1 MKNVGS
7 LVVGAC
13 LCLATLVDAPCPVD
27 AEWWLKLLA
36 VGVVVYYGYKIVSAP
51 HTLEK
56 VQRRVFD
63 RGVSSTAHYA
73 FYDEAFRVSGVQSAS
88 MFPYFQITDVRRHS
102 HYLYL
107 YYGPDNAYLVDQ
119 FGFSVGEWERLCE
132 VHLPKDREKAV
143 RRETTWNQKPIG
155 LIGAMKIEV
164 DAILAALENT
174 RQETHGGMA
183 FTAGRPLRGGR
194 CVAGPVLPGKVN
206 AALCAQAMIDHY
218 SPRLVLNLGVAGGI
232 GENVHIGD
240 VVIATACVEYDF
252 DTSALDQWPAGQLT
266 LPGYEEPL
274 RFLPCGE
281 TLAHILSRAAE
292 GLYGRA
298 HLGIVATGDK
308 FVADPR
314 FGEYLQKEFGALACE
329 MEGGAIAHACLVNK
343 IPCAV
348 LRTISDNAHDSETV
362 DFVTFAKSS
371 AEKAQQLLRAVLP
384 QL

>member
-1 MKNVGS
+1 MKVLVINAGS
-7 LVVGAC
+7 SSLKYQLIDMENEAVLAKGNCERIGVDGLITHKTSDGRTVSHNTPFPTHKEAIMEVVNILTEGEGK
-13 LCLATLVDAPCPVD
+13 VIDSVK
-27 AEWWLKLLA
+27 EISA
-36 VGVVVYYGYKIVSAP
+36 VG
-51 HTLEK
+51 H
-56 VQRRVFD
+56 RV
-63 RGVSSTAHYA
+63 
-73 FYDEAFRVSGVQSAS
+73 
-88 MFPYFQITDVRRHS
+88 
-102 HYLYL
+102 L
-107 YYGPDNAYLVDQ
+107 
-119 FGFSVGEWERLCE
+119 
-132 VHLPKDREKAV
+132 
-143 RRETTWNQKPIG
+143 
-155 LIGAMKIEV
+155 
-164 DAILAALENT
+164 
-174 RQETHGGMA
+174 HGGMA
-183 FTAGRPLRGGR
+183 FTQGVLSGVEVV
-194 CVAGPVLPGKVN
+194 VAQCSPGKVN

-266 LPGYEEPL
+266 LPGYEEPM
-274 RFLPCGE
+274 RFLPCGQ

-308 FVADPR
+308 FVADPH
-314 FGEYLQKEFGALACE
+314 FGDYLQKEFGALACE

>member
-1 MKNVGS
+1 MERKQ
-7 LVVGAC
+7 
-13 LCLATLVDAPCPVD
+13 PV
-27 AEWWLKLLA
+27 A
-36 VGVVVYYGYKIVSAP
+36 I
-51 HTLEK
+51 
-56 VQRRVFD
+56 
-63 RGVSSTAHYA
+63 
-73 FYDEAFRVSGVQSAS
+73 
-88 MFPYFQITDVRRHS
+88 
-102 HYLYL
+102 
-107 YYGPDNAYLVDQ
+107 
-119 FGFSVGEWERLCE
+119 
-132 VHLPKDREKAV
+132 
-143 RRETTWNQKPIG
+143 
-155 LIGAMKIEV
+155 IGAMEMEIE
-164 DAILAALENT
+164 ALLGAMEEAES
-174 RQETHGGMA
+174 RV
-183 FTAGRPLRGGR
+183 
-194 CVAGPVLPGKVN
+194 VAGLVFHRGKISGVDCVVARCGAGKVN
-206 AALCAQAMIDHY
+206 AAVCAQTMVCLYD
-218 SPRLVLNLGVAGGI
+218 PRLLINLGVAGGI

-266 LPGYEEPL
+266 LPGYEEPM
-274 RFLPCGE
+274 RFLPCGQ

-308 FVADPR
+308 FVADPH

-371 AEKAQQLLRAVLP
+371 ADKAQQLLRAVLP

>member
-1 MKNVGS
+1 M
-7 LVVGAC
+7 
-13 LCLATLVDAPCPVD
+13 
-27 AEWWLKLLA
+27 E
-36 VGVVVYYGYKIVSAP
+36 
-51 HTLEK
+51 
-56 VQRRVFD
+56 
-63 RGVSSTAHYA
+63 
-73 FYDEAFRVSGVQSAS
+73 
-88 MFPYFQITDVRRHS
+88 
-102 HYLYL
+102 
-107 YYGPDNAYLVDQ
+107 
-119 FGFSVGEWERLCE
+119 
-132 VHLPKDREKAV
+132 
-143 RRETTWNQKPIG
+143 QKPIG

-183 FTAGRPLRGGR
+183 FTQGVLSGVEVV
-194 CVAGPVLPGKVN
+194 VAQCSPGKVN

-252 DTSALDQWPAGQLT
+252 DTSALGQWPAGQLT
-266 LPGYEEPL
+266 LPGYEEPM
-274 RFLPCGE
+274 RFLPCGQ

-292 GLYGRA
+292 GVYGRA

>member
-1 MKNVGS
+1 M
-7 LVVGAC
+7 
-13 LCLATLVDAPCPVD
+13 
-27 AEWWLKLLA
+27 E
-36 VGVVVYYGYKIVSAP
+36 
-51 HTLEK
+51 
-56 VQRRVFD
+56 
-63 RGVSSTAHYA
+63 
-73 FYDEAFRVSGVQSAS
+73 
-88 MFPYFQITDVRRHS
+88 
-102 HYLYL
+102 
-107 YYGPDNAYLVDQ
+107 
-119 FGFSVGEWERLCE
+119 
-132 VHLPKDREKAV
+132 
-143 RRETTWNQKPIG
+143 QKPIG

-183 FTAGRPLRGGR
+183 FTQGVLSGVEVV
-194 CVAGPVLPGKVN
+194 VAQCSPGKVN

-266 LPGYEEPL
+266 LPGYEEPM
-274 RFLPCGE
+274 RFLPCGQ

-314 FGEYLQKEFGALACE
+314 FGEYLQKESGALACVSVSNTQLGE
-329 MEGGAIAHACLVNK
+329 
-343 IPCAV
+343 
-348 LRTISDNAHDSETV
+348 R
-362 DFVTFAKSS
+362 S
-371 AEKAQQLLRAVLP
+371 AEMAFDILQGKAVAEVPAEAMTTFQYVCSAAAAETLGIALP
-384 QL
+384 EDGSVTVIG